1 MGLGISTLFIS
12 VIAGIRLCLNKR
24 NARKFSST
32 FDDIYCSSA
41 SLADMTYNQRKLGGF
56 SGEFNDERI
65 LQNVK
70 NMLNERIPQHSSIIR
85 VKNGHG
91 NHIEAAQRLLSGD
104 SQLTSAATSTESS
117 RISSAS
123 HSRNSSTGIP
133 NNPAH
138 SNVAVSILKEG
149 SNPQESTTIMNT
161 VLSTFAPVT
170 KNTTKP
176 ANPMPAVSST
186 QALLDP
192 ETNLPNA

>member
-1 MGLGISTLFIS
+1 MINF
-12 VIAGIRLCLNKR
+12 V
-24 NARKFSST
+24 F
-32 FDDIYCSSA
+32 
-41 SLADMTYNQRKLGGF
+41 
-56 SGEFNDERI
+56 
-65 LQNVK
+65 
-70 NMLNERIPQHSSIIR
+70 RIPQHSSIIR

-91 NHIEAAQRLLSGD
+91 NHIEAAQRLLAGD

-133 NNPAH
+133 NNPAT
-138 SNVAVSILKEG
+138 SNVAISILKEG
-149 SNPQESTTIMNT
+149 NNQQDQTIMNT
-161 VLSTFAPVT
+161 VLSTFVPAT
-170 KNTTKP
+170 KNTTQP